1 MPEAK
6 AERGPVRVP
15 NDMSTINLFSDTQT
29 LPSRGMRAAIAD
41 AELGDEQ
48 RGTDPSVNRLCER
61 VADLLGFEAALFA
74 PSGTLC
80 NQIAIL
86 VHCRPGDELLC
97 DASAHVANTEAGGAA
112 ALAGTGIS
120 AIPTPDGRFGAGDIR
135 PLLRA
140 PSVSAPRPRLLVI
153 EQTVNFLGG
162 RVWPLDRL
170 REAVVAAGAAGLTA
184 HLDGARLLNAVAAS
198 GIPARAFA
206 AESGFASAWIAL
218 SKGLGCPAGAVL
230 CGSRA
235 FIEEAWRWKY
245 RLGGAMRQAGI
256 LAAAGLYALDHNV
269 ARLPEDH
276 RRARMLAAGLADRCP
291 GCVAQDTVET
301 NIVVIDTAPLRL
313 PAAEIARAC
322 AVAGLQFSVIGEH
335 RLRAVTHLDIT
346 DADIDRAVNLFADTL
361 ASLAP
366 ARPPH
371 PFATA

>member
-1 MPEAK
+1 
-6 AERGPVRVP
+6 
-15 NDMSTINLFSDTQT
+15 MSTINLFSDTQT
-29 LPSRGMRAAIAD
+29 LPSRDMRAAIAD

-61 VADLLGFEAALFA
+61 VADMLGFEAALFA

-112 ALAGTGIS
+112 ALAGTGIR
-120 AIPTPDGRFGAGDIR
+120 AISTPDGRFGARDIL
-135 PLLRA
+135 PLLRP
-140 PSVSAPRPRLLVI
+140 PSVSAPRPRLLVV

-162 RVWPLDRL
+162 RVWPLDQL
-170 REAVVAAGAAGLTA
+170 REAVVTAGTAGLTA

-198 GIPARAFA
+198 GVSARAFA

-230 CGSRA
+230 CGSRD
-235 FIEEAWRWKY
+235 FIDEAWRWKY

-276 RRARMLAAGLADRCP
+276 RRARMLAAGLADRFP
-291 GCVAQDTVET
+291 GCVTQDTVET
-301 NIVVIDTAPLRL
+301 NIVIIDTIPLCR

-322 AVAGLQFSVIGEH
+322 AVAGLQLSVIGEH
-335 RLRAVTHLDIT
+335 ELRAVTHLDIT
-346 DADIDRAVNLFADTL
+346 DGDIERATALFADSL
-361 ASLAP
+361 ASMAP
-366 ARPPH
+366 PTVPH
-371 PFATA
+371 PLAMA